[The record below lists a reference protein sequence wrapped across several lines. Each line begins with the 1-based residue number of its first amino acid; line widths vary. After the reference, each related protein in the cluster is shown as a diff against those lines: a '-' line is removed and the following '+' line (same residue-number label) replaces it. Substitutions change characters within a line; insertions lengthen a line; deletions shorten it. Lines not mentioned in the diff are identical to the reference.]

1 MKFIGDKQIAET
13 YIAEQTH
20 FKNMK
25 NLLKIITQ
33 LLKGGC
39 PRCGDYYDGEVCQ
52 TCGYPWS

>member
-20 FKNMK
+20 FKKMR

-33 LLKGGC
+33 LLKEAAFVLL
-39 PRCGDYYDGEVCQ
+39 PY
-52 TCGYPWS
+52 